1 MSAGRTMREEQ
12 AFNDG
17 RMAYREGRECNGG
30 SRRSP
35 EQRAAW
41 TEGFEHERR
50 IDLGETATD
59 AQRAEAQSVLAK
71 LKASLL

>member
-1 MSAGRTMREEQ
+1 MSERTMREEQ

-35 EQRAAW
+35 DQRAAW
-41 TEGFEHERR
+41 LEGYEHERR
-50 IDLGETATD
+50 LDRSAAATE
-59 AQRAEAQSVLAK
+59 AQRTEAASVLAR
-71 LKASLL
+71 LKQSLQ